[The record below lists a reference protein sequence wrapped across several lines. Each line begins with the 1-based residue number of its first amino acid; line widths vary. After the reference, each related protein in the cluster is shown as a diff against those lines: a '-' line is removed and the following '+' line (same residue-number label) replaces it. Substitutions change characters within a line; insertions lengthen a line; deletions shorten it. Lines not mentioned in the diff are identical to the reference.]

1 MLQAKAWGPQRL
13 GEEALGYCQK
23 TEQGQCQRQTCAA
36 TRLDFATPDFFQY
49 FKSILVPSKVLWP
62 DNTIS
67 AQMYITS
74 MQACLRC
81 LMYWHSL
88 RIPAHQ
94 ALHHTRVEAVWILT
108 ALCQLLCSSACI
120 MSVQLQS
127 VSSAVFSQLSCN
139 LSALAYSVMQFICC
153 DRPDLPKNHLSFEV
167 RGSFAVRHLSYNLP
181 TQSWSVSLAAV
192 CQRSL
197 SAQLQYGNS
206 AAMCQLSC
214 TLLAQ
219 IKLVSSAARSAATFW
234 LSCNLSSFGLCPLVA
249 MNTDICKRQSDEACN
264 NHVAHC
270 YADALLQILAILAK
284 QICKWALSRMA
295 RIISESHL
303 EQWLLCEDLE
313 A

>member
-1 MLQAKAWGPQRL
+1 
-13 GEEALGYCQK
+13 
-23 TEQGQCQRQTCAA
+23 
-36 TRLDFATPDFFQY
+36 
-49 FKSILVPSKVLWP
+49 VPSCIGYSSSLCRVCTLVQSDTLQYKHKTNNN
-62 DNTIS
+62 DNRDINIS
-67 AQMYITS
+67 HTHKTWASTLILHNRYSNFTHE
-74 MQACLRC
+74 QAP
-81 LMYWHSL
+81 SD
-88 RIPAHQ
+88 
-94 ALHHTRVEAVWILT
+94 TRVEAVWILT